1 MASEHSILGLVG
13 IDEDSE
19 RIYRFVLREGAGSA
33 VSVAHATNL
42 AEDECARRLD
52 GLRAAG
58 LLARQAGGDGEYTPV
73 DPRFSLRLLT
83 DRHSDELARIRAQV
97 PDLAAQFDRGR
108 SGIDAAPQT
117 RLLGDP
123 AEIAGWFVRIQHQAG
138 HEFMAFDRPPY
149 ISAASNPLEP
159 VVLDRGVDWRAVYS
173 AESFESDDAWQEV
186 SVLAARGEQARVIA
200 DLPIKL
206 AIADRSVALISLT
219 LENGT
224 SDSLV
229 TESPPL
235 VRVLCELFESYWERA
250 IPIPSDRSALDSV
263 PPSGAVRS
271 RPHRQAT
278 ADERAMLVLIGAGL
292 TDEAIARQLGISSRT
307 LRRRTQDLMVEL
319 RASNRFQ
326 VGAEAAR
333 RGWV

>member
-13 IDEDSE
+13 IDEHSE
-19 RIYRFVLREGAGSA
+19 RVYRFVLREGSGSPR
-33 VSVAHATNL
+33 SVAAGVGLAAGEAT
-42 AEDECARRLD
+42 RRLD
-52 GLRAAG
+52 ELRTAG
-58 LLARQAGGDGEYTPV
+58 LLARQSGDSGEYTPV

-108 SGIDAAPQT
+108 SGVDAEPQS

-123 AEIAGWFVRIQHQAG
+123 AEIASWFVRIQHQAG

-149 ISAASNPLEP
+149 VSAASNPLEP

-173 AESFESDDAWQEV
+173 ADSFENDDSWDEV
-186 SVLAARGEQARVIA
+186 SLLSARGEQARIVA
-200 DLPIKL
+200 QLPIKL
-206 AIADRSVALISLT
+206 AIADRSVALVSLT
-219 LENGT
+219 LESGK

-229 TESPPL
+229 TQSPPL

-250 IPIPSDRSALDSV
+250 VPIPAERGGVATTA
-263 PPSGAVRS
+263 GAGAPRA
-271 RPHRQAT
+271 HRQAT
-278 ADERAMLVLIGAGL
+278 ADEHAMLVLIGAGL

-319 RASNRFQ
+319 RAANRFQ
-326 VGAEAAR
+326 CGAEAAR